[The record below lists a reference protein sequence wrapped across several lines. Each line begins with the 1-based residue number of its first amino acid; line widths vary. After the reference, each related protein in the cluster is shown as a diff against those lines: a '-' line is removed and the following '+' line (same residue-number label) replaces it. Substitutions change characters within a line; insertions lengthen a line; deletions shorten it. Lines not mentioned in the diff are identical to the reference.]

1 MFETLKSLFRVKEMR
16 RKLFYVIGMIFVIR
30 IGSQLPVPGVDSD
43 VFRQWFQSNTGDA
56 FNFFDAFTGGPFESM
71 SIFALNI
78 TPYITS
84 SISSSF
90 LLSLFLLWKKCTETV
105 KREERR

>member
-43 VFRQWFQSNTGDA
+43 VFRNNGFRA
-56 FNFFDAFTGGPFESM
+56 
-71 SIFALNI
+71 
-78 TPYITS
+78 TPVTHS
-84 SISSSF
+84 TF
-90 LLSLFLLWKKCTETV
+90 LMRLPEAPLRVCPYLL
-105 KREERR
+105 

>member
-43 VFRQWFQSNTGDA
+43 VFRQWFQSNTG
-56 FNFFDAFTGGPFESM
+56 TH
-71 SIFALNI
+71 L
-78 TPYITS
+78 TS
-84 SISSSF
+84 LMRSPAAPLRVCLY
-90 LLSLFLLWKKCTETV
+90 LL
-105 KREERR
+105 